1 MTDHYREIDPR
12 DWRVRVVALA
22 AVGLLLALLWALGL
36 AVRDHGA
43 TLKAVAATDPG
54 DAARRAGFFLRR
66 MIALLAAGNVVVAA
80 YLSWVG
86 ARVVASGKLPP
97 PGSWIVKGRRIYEGR
112 LARRIGQSFVV
123 LAVVIV
129 AASAGM
135 VWLGWRLTA
144 G

>member
-22 AVGLLLALLWALGL
+22 AVGLLLALLWALVL
-36 AVRDHGA
+36 AVREHVA

-54 DAARRAGFFLRR
+54 DAARRAGSFLRT

-86 ARVVASGKLPP
+86 ARVVTSGKLPP

>member
-22 AVGLLLALLWALGL
+22 AVGLLLALLWALVL
-36 AVRDHGA
+36 AVRDHVA